1 MSIADVFTAI
11 TEDRPYRK
19 GMKNP
24 MIVLDGMIDHKLDK
38 EIVRLVKDN
47 LEEINE
53 VRISAQQNSI
63 EEYEQFI
70 QKII

>member
-1 MSIADVFTAI
+1 
-11 TEDRPYRK
+11 
-19 GMKNP
+19 
-24 MIVLDGMIDHKLDK
+24 MIDHKLDK

-47 LEEINE
+47 PEEINE
-53 VRISAQQNSI
+53 VRISAQENSN

>member
-1 MSIADVFTAI
+1 MQF
-11 TEDRPYRK
+11 PK
-19 GMKNP
+19 KFLKNP

-47 LEEINE
+47 PEEINE